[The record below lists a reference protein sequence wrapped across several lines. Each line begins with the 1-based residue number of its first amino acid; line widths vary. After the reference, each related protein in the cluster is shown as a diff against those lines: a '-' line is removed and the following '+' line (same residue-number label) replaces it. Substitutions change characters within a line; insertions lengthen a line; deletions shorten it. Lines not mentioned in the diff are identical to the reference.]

1 MRTRTLQVLAPAALG
16 LVLTA
21 LAAAVPATETGIADF
36 ADAKAKAEASGKL
49 ILVDF
54 SAPA

>member
-1 MRTRTLQVLAPAALG
+1 MRTRTRHVLAPAAIG
-16 LVLTA
+16 LVLAA
-21 LAAAVPATETGIADF
+21 LAASLPAIETGTVDF

-54 SAPA
+54 AAPA